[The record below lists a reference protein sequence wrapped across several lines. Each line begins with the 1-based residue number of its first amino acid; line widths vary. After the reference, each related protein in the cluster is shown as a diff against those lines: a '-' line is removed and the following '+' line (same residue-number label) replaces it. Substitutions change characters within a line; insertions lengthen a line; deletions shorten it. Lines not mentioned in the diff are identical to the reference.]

1 MRSGLI
7 IGSFGAT
14 IRLFACRGPG
24 RDRLVVVVGPCVVVS
39 IIRRGVAI
47 RRCDVVVV
55 IRQIVIREDGR
66 PVHGIPVASLSADG
80 VDCAWATVGE
90 CRTDGGRVAVESCG
104 FFVFVV
110 AGERA

>member
-14 IRLFACRGPG
+14 IRLVACEGPG
-24 RDRLVVVVGPCVVVS
+24 RDRFVVV
-39 IIRRGVAI
+39 IRRGVVT

-55 IRQIVIREDGR
+55 IRPIVIREDGR

-90 CRTDGGRVAVESCG
+90 CRTDGGRVAVKSCG